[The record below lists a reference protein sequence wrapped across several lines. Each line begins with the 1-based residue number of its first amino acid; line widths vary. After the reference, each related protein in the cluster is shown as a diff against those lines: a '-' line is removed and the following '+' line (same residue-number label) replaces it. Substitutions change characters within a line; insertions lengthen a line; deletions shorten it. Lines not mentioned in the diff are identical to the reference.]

1 MAHLTEI
8 RIATAAA
15 ACQSAAQDRDGPGV
29 LSDHRGILSMDG
41 FKEGMFCSSL
51 HSPVHIEWI

>member
-1 MAHLTEI
+1 MEI

-15 ACQSAAQDRDGPGV
+15 ACQSAAQDHRGRDGPGV

-41 FKEGMFCSSL
+41 FKEGMFCLSL
-51 HSPVHIEWI
+51 HSPVHIECI